1 MQSNSKKIE
10 GFKKSAIA
18 LIVIAAFCSPKAMGR
33 TTSLDLQKAHE
44 CYKGLSFKSDVA
56 NKKTYF
62 EDRMKA
68 DGSDHIYTADPQKPK
83 GFVMSKN
90 ETSFLYFD
98 EKGIYRCQV
107 KKNLSVSDNCMNFG
121 IPKTA
126 AATKSEASDARYF
139 INIAFAQTSP
149 ALEVSKKCEYEKN
162 NYKIR
167 GGPSPTYCT
176 QALDENSKK
185 QIKAEIEKAMADVF
199 ESYKKMYSTYI
210 KKLASYDRKKKF
222 VTTTSPGSAPNPEP
236 QEPDMNSY
244 KGAIDDCKDI
254 VAPLAYLNAMR
265 HFDAVLAASKAGNRQ
280 NKGGVQ

>member
-10 GFKKSAIA
+10 GLKKSAIA

-68 DGSDHIYTADPQKPK
+68 DDNDHRYTADTEQPK

-90 ETSFLYFD
+90 EKSFLYFD

-107 KKNLSVSDNCMNFG
+107 KKNLSVSDNCMNFD

-126 AATKSEASDARYF
+126 AETKPEDSDARYF
-139 INIAFAQTSP
+139 INIAFTQTKP
-149 ALEVSKKCEYEKN
+149 TLEVSKSCSYEKN
-162 NYKIR
+162 SYES
-167 GGPSPTYCT
+167 GDGPPPTYCT
-176 QALDENSKK
+176 QALDENSKN
-185 QIKAEIEKAMADVF
+185 QVKAEIEKAMADVF
-199 ESYKKMYSTYI
+199 ESYKKMYSTYM

-222 VTTTSPGSAPNPEP
+222 VTTTAPNPEP

-244 KGAIDDCKDI
+244 MAAIDNCKDI
-254 VAPLAYLNAMR
+254 VAPLAYLNAMKP
-265 HFDAVLAASKAGNRQ
+265 FDAVLAASKAGKQ
-280 NKGGVQ
+280 QIK